1 MIKRAVFSA
10 AILAAATG
18 LASAQEVKV
27 GVVLPYTGIGAE
39 FGQQVQRG
47 MEQYLKLNADK
58 VKPYKI
64 TLIKRDSKNPGG
76 ADAKV
81 AVQELLTQ
89 DKVDALAGFLYSP
102 DAIASAPIVAA
113 GKKLAVIMNAGTAHI
128 TNMAPQYVRTAF
140 SMWHSGYA
148 MGEAAAKQLGA
159 KTAVVGYTDFPPG
172 KDSLAAFKNGF
183 EKFGGK
189 VIDEIP
195 MGGAGAVPD
204 MTPFFQR
211 AKEKKPDVFFVFV
224 PAGDHAGAVVKTY
237 NALGM
242 KDAGIKLIGPG
253 DITQDNK
260 LQAMGDAAVGLI
272 TMHHYHAFL
281 DNPEN
286 KRLVASWKKDYGAD
300 STPDFMAVGGYD
312 GMAAIVAAIQA
323 TKGKMDT
330 DAAVAALQG
339 WKYNSPRGPIS
350 IDPATRDIVMNEY
363 LSELIKKDGKLE
375 QKVIGQIDAVKDQCK
390 EQQVGPCATKK

>member
-1 MIKRAVFSA
+1 MFKKAILSA
-10 AILAAATG
+10 AILAAATSG
-18 LASAQEVKV
+18 AAAQEVKV

-58 VKPYKI
+58 LKPYRI

-113 GKKLAVIMNAGTAHI
+113 GNKLAVIMNAGTAHI

-211 AKEKKPDVFFVFV
+211 AKEKKPDVFYVFV
-224 PAGDHAGAVVKTY
+224 PAGDHASAVVKTY
-237 NALGM
+237 GALGM

-260 LQAMGDAAVGLI
+260 LQAMGDPAVGLI

-281 DNPEN
+281 DNAEN
-286 KRLVASWKKDYGAD
+286 KRLVESWKKDYGAD

-312 GMAAIVAAIQA
+312 GMAALVAAIQA

-330 DAAVAALQG
+330 DGALAALKG
-339 WKYNSPRGPIS
+339 WKYASPRGPIS

-375 QKVIGQIDAVKDQCK
+375 QKVIGKIDAVKDQCK